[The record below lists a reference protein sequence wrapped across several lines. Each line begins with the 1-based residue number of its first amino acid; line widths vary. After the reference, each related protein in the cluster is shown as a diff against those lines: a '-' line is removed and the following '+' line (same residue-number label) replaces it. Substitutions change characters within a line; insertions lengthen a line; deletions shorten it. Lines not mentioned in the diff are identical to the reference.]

1 MNDMNDKINCGLYRR
16 KTKILRDDLESL
28 EIKTLLIV
36 TTHRPQE
43 FAKTP
48 LYLVSKALHAQNGKI
63 EKSLIA
69 LEKLYHILEMQG
81 KRRRLEGEK
90 ERQTMKNPREMGERP
105 TSHKPSTKLS
115 FHSPITLSPTPR
127 VRGPF

>member
-43 FAKTP
+43 F
-48 LYLVSKALHAQNGKI
+48 VSTFTVCFVN
-63 EKSLIA
+63 SLFEFYI
-69 LEKLYHILEMQG
+69 
-81 KRRRLEGEK
+81 
-90 ERQTMKNPREMGERP
+90 PP
-105 TSHKPSTKLS
+105 TQ
-115 FHSPITLSPTPR
+115 
-127 VRGPF
+127 